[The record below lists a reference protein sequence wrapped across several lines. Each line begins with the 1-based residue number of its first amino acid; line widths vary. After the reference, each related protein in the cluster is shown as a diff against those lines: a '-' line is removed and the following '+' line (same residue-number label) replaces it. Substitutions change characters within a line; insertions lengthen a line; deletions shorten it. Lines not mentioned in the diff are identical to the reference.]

1 MVTVFLLVAEND
13 NLAFTLTEH
22 TSLRYLADY
31 MQKDF
36 STMCQFMPIL
46 MELLRAVDGQLHSFL
61 CKAGLECF
69 FATSWLITW
78 FAHDV
83 KSLDSIAR
91 IFDVLLSSHPMHC
104 YYLCVAVRTSMYVCM
119 SDGWYVF

>member
-1 MVTVFLLVAEND
+1 MAEND
-13 NLAFTLTEH
+13 NLAFALTERV
-22 TSLRYLADY
+22 SRRYLADY

-46 MELLRAVDGQLHSFL
+46 MVLLRAADEQLHSFL
-61 CKAGLECF
+61 SKAGLESF

-83 KSLDSIAR
+83 RSLDSMAR

-104 YYLCVAVRTSMYVCM
+104 YYLCVAVSLCM
-119 SDGWYVF
+119 